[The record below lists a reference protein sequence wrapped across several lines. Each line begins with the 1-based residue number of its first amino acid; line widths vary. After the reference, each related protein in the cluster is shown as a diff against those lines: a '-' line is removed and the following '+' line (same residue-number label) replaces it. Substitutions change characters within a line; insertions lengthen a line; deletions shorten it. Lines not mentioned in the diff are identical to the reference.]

1 MLCNIGK
8 DMTKEQIKIELE
20 KAKKAYANCGCRAY
34 KEKIIELEKKLKNG

>member
-8 DMTKEQIKIELE
+8 NMTKEQIKIELE
-20 KAKKAYANCGCRAY
+20 KAKKAYANCGCRSY